1 MLFLETDNHV
11 KHTNCTPNKQKP
23 TTVSLFLNS
32 NSELKML
39 KDIMESFIDRGESTL
54 LINKFTNKSSNDQYV
69 HMYIDGFWLNNYQN
83 ILHFIRGWDNGE
95 QLQEP
100 ISFHMVMWDSS
111 WQEDSSF
118 HFKHLEPTIEK
129 NPPKPQLPRSCCWW
143 RRGWGWWGASNVS
156 LQEVVKAEDHTPA
169 DGRVHVD
176 ETI

>member
-83 ILHFIRGWDNGE
+83 ILHFIRRWDNGE

-129 NPPKPQLPRSCCWW
+129 KPL
-143 RRGWGWWGASNVS
+143 
-156 LQEVVKAEDHTPA
+156 KTTTT
-169 DGRVHVD
+169 
-176 ETI
+176 TILLLMKKRMRLMRCFQCISAGSG

>member
-69 HMYIDGFWLNNYQN
+69 HRWFLA
-83 ILHFIRGWDNGE
+83 E
-95 QLQEP
+95 QLSKYLAFYKRVGQWWTVTRTNFVSHGHVGQQLAGGLFIP
-100 ISFHMVMWDSS
+100 LQTSGAHNRKKPLKTTTTTILLLMKKRMRLMRCFQCISAGS
-111 WQEDSSF
+111 
-118 HFKHLEPTIEK
+118 
-129 NPPKPQLPRSCCWW
+129 
-143 RRGWGWWGASNVS
+143 G
-156 LQEVVKAEDHTPA
+156 
-169 DGRVHVD
+169 
-176 ETI
+176 

>member
-111 WQEDSSF
+111 
-118 HFKHLEPTIEK
+118 
-129 NPPKPQLPRSCCWW
+129 
-143 RRGWGWWGASNVS
+143 
-156 LQEVVKAEDHTPA
+156 
-169 DGRVHVD
+169 
-176 ETI
+176 

>member
-83 ILHFIRGWDNGE
+83 ILDFIRGWDNGE

-111 WQEDSSF
+111 WQEDSTSGA
-118 HFKHLEPTIEK
+118 HNRKKPLKTTTTTILLLMK
-129 NPPKPQLPRSCCWW
+129 KRMRLMRCFQCISA
-143 RRGWGWWGASNVS
+143 GSG
-156 LQEVVKAEDHTPA
+156 
-169 DGRVHVD
+169 
-176 ETI
+176 